1 MIFPNYWMLFAIL
14 FPMTAAFILQL
25 LHHFAPSK
33 TGGWILLSC
42 GITSL
47 LTFGAAVSAISG
59 VRVLRLGGWGADLGV
74 LLVSDPLS
82 AVFLFISAF
91 GGAAAV
97 WTTFSSLSDS
107 DSGSDAEQWRLCGLF
122 FILWASLNGILTTG
136 DLFNL
141 FIFYEILAVAAY
153 VLTGASKTRE
163 ALEAGLKYLV
173 LGTVGALLILLATS
187 MLYMGGGILN
197 FALLSSVVGGI
208 PRGALAVAAG
218 FMIAGLGLKMGMVP
232 FHFWLPD
239 AHSSASTGVSMLLSG
254 VVVKASFYSLL
265 RVTTLLFPAE
275 QAGFSI
281 PDTLLALGLLS
292 LFTGHISAQ
301 RQTSIKRMLAWST
314 VAHMGYLLIGIG
326 CASPLG
332 VAGALLH
339 SFNHAAAK
347 SALFLGA
354 GSFSTLSGSKEW
366 RSFTGLGRRFPREG
380 AAFLLLAA
388 SIIGLPP
395 LGGFWGK
402 WMIVLAA
409 MEKGRWVTAVAVELG
424 TALSCVYYVPVLF
437 RLFSPRRSEDTP
449 PARVFHSG
457 MLFIALGM
465 TPLLLALFYFV
476 PSLYE
481 YLISAGEWV
490 VSPALYRDAVLG
502 SMIP

>member
-97 WTTFSSLSDS
+97 WTTFTNISK
-107 DSGSDAEQWRLCGLF
+107 SGPSAEQWRLCGLF

-281 PDTLLALGLLS
+281 PDTLLVLGLLS

-366 RSFTGLGRRFPREG
+366 RSFTGFGRRFPREG

-409 MEKGRWVTAVAVELG
+409 MEKGRWMTAVAVELG
-424 TALSCVYYVPVLF
+424 TALSCVYYVPVLL

-449 PARVFHSG
+449 AAGAFHSG